1 MEISYNCTKVP
12 EAVSAEKSVYQ
23 PHISSVGV
31 CKTDAIPVYV
41 PTVTNVRLDVT
52 PFEEAESI
60 PASGTTVYAD
70 GWSRT
75 PDDRLVVTYTDEGGG
90 THVIDK
96 ALEDGGGGSG
106 YTGDLRSEME
116 AKEIPL
122 DAEVEFKLVLH
133 GGVEGSPDQVFTTQ
147 LALVR

>member
-23 PHISSVGV
+23 PHISSAGV

-75 PDDRLVVTYTDEGGG
+75 PDDRLVVTYTDEDGG

-96 ALEDGGGGSG
+96 ALEA
-106 YTGDLRSEME
+106 TGAGNASTGNLQPEME
-116 AKEIPL
+116 EKEIPL